1 MISEGAFLA
10 PVRRTFALRL
20 WKVRPWAGGPR
31 RGQLWRAR
39 VPPVAQNT
47 RVWLFSVHTA
57 LAVPEVLGFF
67 PITLSDIRM
76 GGRKGLTLFWFQ
88 SQNLEVAAYII
99 EDVYTICMKTE
110 N

>member
-1 MISEGAFLA
+1 MQTFEGGIQGVISEGAFLA
-10 PVRRTFALRL
+10 PVRRTFALWL

-57 LAVPEVLGFF
+57 LAVPEVLVFF
-67 PITLSDIRM
+67 LSPF
-76 GGRKGLTLFWFQ
+76 LTYAW
-88 SQNLEVAAYII
+88 
-99 EDVYTICMKTE
+99 EDGKD
-110 N
+110 